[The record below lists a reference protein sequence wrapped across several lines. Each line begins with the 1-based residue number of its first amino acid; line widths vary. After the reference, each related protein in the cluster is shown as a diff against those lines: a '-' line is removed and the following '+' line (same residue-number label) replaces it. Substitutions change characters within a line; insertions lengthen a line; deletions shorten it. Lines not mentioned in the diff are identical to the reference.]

1 MAGFFVLCFDDVQ
14 IAINCGVVIM
24 KKILIPIAMLM
35 VISLSGCETME
46 GLGRDLQNLGDSVEE
61 KASNDEWIHGGH

>member
-1 MAGFFVLCFDDVQ
+1 
-14 IAINCGVVIM
+14 M

-61 KASNDEWIHGGH
+61 KASNDE